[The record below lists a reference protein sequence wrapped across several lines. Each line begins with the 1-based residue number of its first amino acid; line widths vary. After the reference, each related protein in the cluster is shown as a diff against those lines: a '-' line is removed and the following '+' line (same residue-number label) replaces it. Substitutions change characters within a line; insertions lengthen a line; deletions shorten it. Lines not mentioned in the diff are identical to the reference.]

1 MVIKTR
7 ARTDSAKEQRRAH
20 LLGVARDLFLEHGM
34 GFSMLEVAQQAK
46 LAKGTTY
53 LYFATKEEV
62 LLALLTQELEA
73 WFAEFA
79 RVLDAP
85 TPQVIANSI
94 SSRPILVRL
103 LALQASILE
112 HNLSFEAAL
121 GFKNFLAQQSA
132 TVVPKLQHWLPKTN
146 GLEVLQILNAL
157 VIGLAQLAHPS
168 PTVQKALEQEH
179 LAPMHLEFETVLE
192 RSIDVLWK
200 GFYE

>member
-7 ARTDSAKEQRRAH
+7 ARTQNAKDERRQH
-20 LLGVARDLFLEHGM
+20 LLSVARELFIERGI
-34 GFSMLEVAQQAK
+34 GFSMQEVAQAAK

-62 LLALLTQELEA
+62 LLSLLTQELTG

-79 RVLDAP
+79 RLLENP
-85 TPQVIANSI
+85 TPKAIAASI
-94 SSRPILVRL
+94 SSRPMLVRL

-121 GFKNFLAQQSA
+121 AFKSFLAEQSLA
-132 TVVPKLQHWLPKTN
+132 VIPKLERWLPNSN

-168 PTVQKALEQEH
+168 AVVQRALQEDH
-179 LAPMHLEFETVLE
+179 LAPMHIEFSTVLE
-192 RSIDVLWK
+192 HSLTALWK
-200 GFYE
+200 GFS